1 MIKYN
6 PKTWFSQIFKFPKSD
21 TMTIL
26 WQEMLL
32 IGIYTAILSWVLLH
46 TYAFTIHQFKNTLS
60 VHSLIGVVMGLFLVF
75 RTNTAYDR
83 WWEGRKQWG
92 ALVNASRNLAHKIN
106 VLLPKNSKEKT
117 EILNYL
123 KAYPFAIKELLREK
137 DALVNLDLEEP
148 IKTKLSSYNH
158 IPNGIAFSIYELV
171 KSVYDKKEISGEEF
185 IIIDTEL
192 KELTNIVGACERI
205 KSTPI
210 PFSYAMFMKKFIFV
224 YTLTLPIGLVA
235 DFNYWSI
242 PITMFI
248 FYVMVSLEVLAEE
261 IEDPFGED
269 DNDLPTDEIASKIK
283 SGIEELSKP

>member
-26 WQEMLL
+26 WQEILL
-32 IGIYTAILSWVLLH
+32 IGIYTGILSWILLH

-106 VLLPKNSKEKT
+106 VLLPKKSEEKVK
-117 EILNYL
+117 ILNYL
-123 KAYPFAIKELLREK
+123 KVYPFAVKELLRDK
-137 DALVNLDLEEP
+137 NALLNLDLDESV
-148 IKTKLSSYNH
+148 KTKLSSYDH
-158 IPNGIAFSIYELV
+158 IPNGIAFGIYELV
-171 KSVYDKKEISGEEF
+171 KSVYDKKEISGEEL

-269 DNDLPTDEIASKIK
+269 DNDLPTDEIANKIK
-283 SGIEELSKP
+283 LGIEDISQ